1 MPLTNSNLLT
11 NSAIALSVAVVS
23 VSFTNY
29 HPSGAEMF
37 VKTITSREHTARY
50 RVAGKLETLTR
61 LEPISTNV
69 SRFTAKIVWTE
80 VPLHTARTP
89 MGVPDLPPL
98 PPGLSKTNKP

>member
-11 NSAIALSVAVVS
+11 NAAIALSVSVVS

-29 HPSGAEMF
+29 QPSMTEMY
-37 VKTITSREHTARY
+37 VKTIKSLEHKASY

-69 SRFTAKIVWTE
+69 SRFVAKVVWTE
-80 VPLHTARTP
+80 IPLNRGLGL

-98 PPGLSKTNKP
+98 PPGLSTNKP

>member
-1 MPLTNSNLLT
+1 MTNLLT
-11 NSAIALSVAVVS
+11 NAATNAAIALSVSVVS

-29 HPSGAEMF
+29 LPSGAEMF
-37 VKTITSREHTARY
+37 VKTITSREHKARY

-61 LEPISTNV
+61 LEPIGTNV
-69 SRFTAKIVWTE
+69 ARFVAKVVWTE
-80 VPLHTARTP
+80 VPLNRGLGL